1 MMKFIASD
9 VFWQNEGVFFA
20 AIRAPAASVAA
31 WKNLKASELALPFGK
46 NDTDREKKL
55 ENKRVSSCRC
65 RFFFVPLPS

>member
-65 RFFFVPLPS
+65 QFIFLPLPS